1 MLADIFGG
9 NFARIVTNPDRLRTI
24 TMLDRVATAELELE
38 EKSAPPKTKSTQ
50 NEDSGPVSRAPPEAR
65 TSHASFDASV
75 TVTGCSE
82 TFDWS
87 SDEDIVIRQQR
98 EIAIYVNPHRQVVI
112 RERGDLYDED
122 TVIIISAEHI
132 PDVLEVLKATY
143 DEII

>member
-1 MLADIFGG
+1 
-9 NFARIVTNPDRLRTI
+9 
-24 TMLDRVATAELELE
+24 MLDRVATAELELE
-38 EKSAPPKTKSTQ
+38 ETKPRQ
-50 NEDSGPVSRAPPEAR
+50 NEDSGSVSGPPPEAR

-98 EIAIYVNPHRQVVI
+98 EIAIYANPHRQVVI

-122 TVIIISAEHI
+122 KFIIIGAEHI
-132 PDVLEVLKATY
+132 PDVLEVLKAIY

>member
-1 MLADIFGG
+1 MRAIFLAENSPAFFF
-9 NFARIVTNPDRLRTI
+9 NSAHTRTI